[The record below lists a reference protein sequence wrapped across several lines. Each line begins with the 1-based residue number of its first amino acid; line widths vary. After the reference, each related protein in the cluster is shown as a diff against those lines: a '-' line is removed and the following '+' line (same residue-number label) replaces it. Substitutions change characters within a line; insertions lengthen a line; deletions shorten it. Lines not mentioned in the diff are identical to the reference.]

1 MIQEKRPPFFLIYVH
16 ESQYPRYFLLYLQSK
31 ITLSQSGGINKIF
44 MITTKNLSYLRDLS
58 YKTAEE
64 FLHDISY
71 GGKLYNIFDDNFIF
85 RGHSSDEYT
94 LRPLVQRTI
103 PYFEKYGYKEE
114 ISDNLFFFA
123 HTEFSQA
130 YNEYLYLN
138 EFFKICDEN
147 QLYVPEVRRM
157 RETMPWNL
165 QGGEFML
172 DIYGKD
178 KVWLPEGLYELA
190 TLAQHHGVPTRLLD
204 WTQDLNVAIYFAVS
218 GTIPRLTTPPR
229 YTEGEAIKK
238 RINDISR
245 HFKKTIVNEE
255 KKENKLEIWA
265 MDKRVELA
273 HIGKNPLRIIHPR
286 YHDNGNLGAQKGIL
300 TFWEIKKPLKID
312 KDKGIVPEI
321 AWRDEKSLDEHIT
334 EFLLE
339 KGEPSKP
346 YLYQITLSETAIL
359 ELYKFIKRNRCDAA
373 ALFPGYDGVVRCMK
387 EDNMFNKINKNKK

>member
-1 MIQEKRPPFFLIYVH
+1 
-16 ESQYPRYFLLYLQSK
+16 
-31 ITLSQSGGINKIF
+31 
-44 MITTKNLSYLRDLS
+44 MITTKDLSYIKDLS

-71 GGKLYNIFDDNFIF
+71 DGKLYNIFDENFIF
-85 RGHSSDEYT
+85 RGHSSDEYS
-94 LRPLVQRTI
+94 LKSIVQRTI

-114 ISDNLFFFA
+114 ISDNLFFLA

-138 EFFKICDEN
+138 DFFKICDEN

-165 QGGEFML
+165 QGVEFML
-172 DIYGKD
+172 EKYGKN

-218 GTIPRLTTPPR
+218 GTIRRLTTPLR
-229 YTEGEAIKK
+229 EEAIKK
-238 RINDISR
+238 RINDVSQ
-245 HFKKTIVNEE
+245 HYKKTIVNLE

-265 MDKRVELA
+265 MDKRVALA
-273 HIGKNPLRIIHPR
+273 HMGKNPLRIIHPR

-300 TFWEIKKPLKID
+300 TFWEIKKPVKND
-312 KDKGIVPEI
+312 KEKGIVPKI
-321 AWRDEKSLDEHIT
+321 AWRDEKTLDEHIT
-334 EFLLE
+334 EFFFE

-346 YLYQITLSETAIL
+346 YLYRIHLSEAGVS
-359 ELYKFIKRNRCDAA
+359 ELYKFIKRNRCDAST
-373 ALFPGYDGVVRCMK
+373 LFPGYDGVVRCMK
-387 EDNMFNKINKNKK
+387 EDNMFNKLNKIKK

>member
-1 MIQEKRPPFFLIYVH
+1 
-16 ESQYPRYFLLYLQSK
+16 
-31 ITLSQSGGINKIF
+31 
-44 MITTKNLSYLRDLS
+44 MITTKNLSYIEYLS
-58 YKTAEE
+58 YETAEE

-85 RGHSSDEYT
+85 RGHSSEGHK
-94 LRPLVQRTI
+94 LRSLVQRTI
-103 PYFEKYGYKEE
+103 PYFEKYGYKEY
-114 ISDNLFFFA
+114 ISQNLLYFA

-138 EFFKICDEN
+138 EFFKKCDEN

-165 QGGEFML
+165 QGVEFML
-172 DIYGKD
+172 DIYGND

-190 TLAQHHGVPTRLLD
+190 ALAQHHGAPTRLLD
-204 WTQDLNVAIYFAVS
+204 WTQDINVAIYFAVS
-218 GTIPRLTTPPR
+218 GVINRLCEPPK
-229 YTEGEAIKK
+229 YTEEEAIKK
-238 RINDISR
+238 RLQYFREHYKGHN
-245 HFKKTIVNEE
+245 NQE
-255 KKENKLEIWA
+255 KKDNKLELWA
-265 MDKRVELA
+265 MDKRVRWAQMGE
-273 HIGKNPLRIIHPR
+273 NPLRIIHPR

-300 TFWEIKKPLKID
+300 TFWEIKKPLMKD

-321 AWRDEKSLDEHIT
+321 VWRDEKTLDEHIT

-346 YLYQITLSETAIL
+346 YLYRIHLSEAGAS
-359 ELYKFIKRNRCDAA
+359 ELYKFIKRNRCDAST
-373 ALFPGYDGVVRCMK
+373 LFPGYDGVVRCMK

>member
-1 MIQEKRPPFFLIYVH
+1 
-16 ESQYPRYFLLYLQSK
+16 
-31 ITLSQSGGINKIF
+31 
-44 MITTKNLSYLRDLS
+44 MITTKDLSYLKDLS

-71 GGKLYNIFDDNFIF
+71 GGKLYGIFDDNFIY

-94 LRPLVQRTI
+94 LRSLVQRTI

-114 ISDNLFFFA
+114 ISDNLFFLA

-138 EFFKICDEN
+138 DFFKKCDEN

-165 QGGEFML
+165 QGVEFML

-218 GTIPRLTTPPR
+218 GTIRRLTTPQK
-229 YTEGEAIKK
+229 YTEEEAIKK
-238 RINDISR
+238 RINDISQ
-245 HFKKTIVNEE
+245 HLKKTMVNVEE
-255 KKENKLEIWA
+255 KENKLEIWA
-265 MDKRVELA
+265 MDKRVALA
-273 HIGKNPLRIIHPR
+273 HMGKNPLRIIHPR

-300 TFWEIKKPLKID
+300 TFWEIKKPLKVD

-321 AWRDEKSLDEHIT
+321 TWRDEKSLDEHIT

-346 YLYQITLSETAIL
+346 YLYRVTLSETTIS
-359 ELYKFIKRNRCDAA
+359 ELYKFIKRNGCDAA
-373 ALFPGYDGVVRCMK
+373 TLFPSYDGVVKCMK
-387 EDNMFNKINKNKK
+387 EDNMFNKINKNKKHV